1 MKHSNASSHALWFAH
16 PVLSLLVAATWLLLQ
31 ESLAVPQILTATVLG
46 LVVPRLAH
54 GFIGPGARPR
64 KPMVALRLIGIVVW
78 DIVLSN
84 IAVARLVL
92 SPGARPQPAW
102 VRVSLDIRHPNAIV
116 LLASIIT
123 ITPGTVSCIVDE
135 ERGEILVHA
144 LDCADP
150 ADMAQQIKQR
160 YEGPLKEILG

>member
-1 MKHSNASSHALWFAH
+1 MKNRDAASHAVWLAH
-16 PVLSLLVAATWLLLQ
+16 PVLSLLVASTWLLLQ
-31 ESLAVPQILTATVLG
+31 ESLAVPQVLTATILG

-54 GFIGPGARPR
+54 GFIGAGARPR

-78 DIVLSN
+78 DIVQSN

-92 SPGARPQPAW
+92 SPRAQPQPAW
-102 VRVSLDIRHPNAIV
+102 VRVPLDIRHPNAIV

-123 ITPGTVSCIVDE
+123 ITPGTVSCVVDE

-160 YEGPLKEILG
+160 YEAPLKEILG